1 MKSLHNGT
9 FKNQTTCDFE
19 LILHYII
26 TLLLLYNN
34 TRGIHLKRIDAERIL
49 YFEIFNLSLT

>member
-34 TRGIHLKRIDAERIL
+34 CTRGVHLKYRDRTHFVFLNI
-49 YFEIFNLSLT
+49 